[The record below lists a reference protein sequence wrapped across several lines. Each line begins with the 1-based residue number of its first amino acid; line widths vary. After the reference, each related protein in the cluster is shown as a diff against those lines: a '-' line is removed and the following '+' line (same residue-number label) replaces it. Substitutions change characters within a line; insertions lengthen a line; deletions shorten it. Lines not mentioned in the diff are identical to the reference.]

1 MASLKQVTWC
11 WTIQRICESYS
22 PMHVRRIVVLARE
35 RKVGKLPGAS
45 TPLSLKVL

>member
-11 WTIQRICESYS
+11 WTMQRVCESYS

-35 RKVGKLPGAS
+35 KKVGGLPGAS
-45 TPLSLKVL
+45 ALLSPKVL